1 MFYVKKERPWDVDRL
16 GRDWVPYLSYPNQLQ
31 SSTFTLVI
39 SQTDFLPGL
48 ILACLVWFGVAV
60 VQWVG
65 HRSFNREVPCS
76 IPGGLR

>member
-1 MFYVKKERPWDVDRL
+1 MKGLCFMSKKK
-16 GRDWVPYLSYPNQLQ
+16 GRGAWVNWVPYLSYPNQLQ